1 MSVRELLEVVFP
13 SRRHAAVA
21 VDLRRFVQNVGRLV
35 REKVRKECSCVVSG
49 SARCGAWRAED
60 EVF

>member
-1 MSVRELLEVVFP
+1 MVFP

-21 VDLRRFVQNVGRLV
+21 VDLCRIVQNVGRLV
-35 REKVRKECSCVVSG
+35 GEKVKKEYSCVVSG
-49 SARCGAWRAED
+49 SARCMTWRAED